1 MKVTLLAHTQLSEK
15 FYDSFDIYGEF
26 DAYEGNK
33 VDRSNATDGQII
45 SLSAIRTC
53 YSSNAPSEIFDLE
66 GEKYFGKQAAD
77 GEGGTDADR
86 LIRHI
91 MKSGH
96 TSTIEHL
103 NFTFA
108 IEGVSRSLLAQIT
121 RHRHLSFSVQS
132 QRYVKFGSDDKS
144 GGMDYI
150 TPHTVTE
157 DKTADM
163 FDFVYGTPMANRPS
177 TDIYKEAMEMAQ
189 QAYNK
194 LREAGVPAED
204 ARMVLPNAATCNLV
218 MTGNLRSILDFC
230 SKRLSKQAQWEIREL
245 SQKLKDAVVEV
256 EPWTESFFTK

>member
-26 DAYEGNK
+26 SEYEGNK

-53 YSSNAPSEIFDLE
+53 YSSNAPSEIFNLE
-66 GEKYFGKQAAD
+66 GEKYFGKQASD

-96 TSTIEHL
+96 TSTMEHL

-108 IEGVSRSLLAQIT
+108 VEGVSRSLLAQLT
-121 RHRHLSFSVQS
+121 RHRHFSFSVQS

-150 TPHTVTE
+150 TPHTVNDEKEMIGLAGVPYAATE
-157 DKTADM
+157 
-163 FDFVYGTPMANRPS
+163 
-177 TDIYKEAMEMAQ
+177 IYKKAMKKAQ
-189 QAYNK
+189 KYYDE

-230 SKRLSKQAQWEIREL
+230 SKRLSKQAQHEIRMLAE
-245 SQKLKDAVVEV
+245 KLRDEVVAV
-256 EPWTESFFTK
+256 EPWTKSFFGK